1 MGTPIVTL
9 TTDFGMDSGYVGAM
23 KGVLLGIAHQL
34 TIVDISHEIPA
45 TNIAHGAFVLANAS
59 PYYPPSTIHVVVVD
73 PGVGTDRLALLVSTP
88 TGLFLAPDN
97 GILSYVLMPHIAYTT
112 NPEIKPFGTFRMSLG
127 KNCMAFNINN
137 PSLLCHDVST
147 TFHGRD
153 IFAPVAAQLANGLDI
168 SSVGEQVDVLTM
180 LNLPTISVC
189 QQSIEGFVI
198 FVDHFGN
205 LVTNLTWDF
214 VNEKRITLD
223 ILGESIYGINSNY
236 QSGHELLLIIG
247 SHGYLEI
254 ALSNGSAASTLG
266 AEIGTEVLVKLSDRS
281 FSL

>member
-1 MGTPIVTL
+1 M
-9 TTDFGMDSGYVGAM
+9 
-23 KGVLLGIAHQL
+23 
-34 TIVDISHEIPA
+34 ISHYLI
-45 TNIAHGAFVLANAS
+45 
-59 PYYPPSTIHVVVVD
+59 VVD
-73 PGVGTDRLALLVSTP
+73 PEVGSNRKILLAEVAAHR
-88 TGLFLAPDN
+88 FVAPDN
-97 GILSYVLMPHIAYTT
+97 GVLSQVFEGEAHPKVWTVNT
-112 NPEIKPFGTFRMSLG
+112 RCFSLE
-127 KNCMAFNINN
+127 
-137 PSLLCHDVST
+137 LVSQ

-205 LVTNLTWDF
+205 LVTNLTRDF
-214 VNEKRITLD
+214 VNGKRITLD
-223 ILGESIYGINSNY
+223 ILGESIHGINSNY